1 MRVADYIM
9 HRLVQLGVKKVFF
22 LPGGGAMHLNDALA
36 LNDSLE
42 SILCLHEQACGIA
55 AEAAAKISNTPAAC
69 LVTSGPGATNAVTAT
84 LGAWLDS
91 TPVFFISGQVKSAD
105 LKGDTQLRMLGN
117 QEADIVSIVKPIT
130 KMAITL
136 KHAQDTQVIF
146 DQLEVAALS
155 GRRGPVWLDVPLD
168 IQSQEINIELN
179 ALGRTRPEH
188 SHSSMAVD
196 NFLTADILS
205 LIRNAKRPAII
216 AGNGIRMAGAEE
228 GFIRLAENLG
238 IPVLTSWLSLD
249 LIEDTHPLNAGRP
262 GSMAPRWANFTL
274 QNSDCLLILGCRLD
288 LAMLAY
294 SHERFARGAKK
305 IIIDIDPAEIEK
317 LKMDFSI
324 AIVEDVGVLIEDIN
338 NKIKSDNVTYS

>member
-9 HRLVQLGVKKVFF
+9 LRLVKIGVKQVFF

-36 LNDSLE
+36 INENLE
-42 SILCLHEQACGIA
+42 SVLCLHEQACGIA
-55 AEAAAKISNTPAAC
+55 AEAAAKISNKPSAC

-105 LKGDTQLRMLGN
+105 LKGDTQLRMFGN

-130 KMAITL
+130 KMAVTL
-136 KHAQDTQVIF
+136 KSAKDISKVF
-146 DQLEVAALS
+146 DQLEIAALT

-168 IQSQEINIELN
+168 IQAQEIDVDVDCLIKSPIEIHAASSDISDAQIDNILN
-179 ALGRTRPEH
+179 LLK
-188 SHSSMAVD
+188 D
-196 NFLTADILS
+196 
-205 LIRNAKRPAII
+205 AKRPVII
-216 AGNGIRMAGAEE
+216 AGNGVRIAGADRA
-228 GFIRLAENLG
+228 FIELAEKLG

-249 LIEDTHPLNAGRP
+249 LIEDEHPLNAGRP

-288 LAMLAY
+288 LAMVAY

-305 IIIDIDPAEIEK
+305 IIVDWDA
-317 LKMDFSI
+317 DF
-324 AIVEDVGVLIEDIN
+324 
-338 NKIKSDNVTYS
+338 